1 VSSPLSLGVKTA
13 LITSVTGLL
22 GLLDVAPGQLSQ
34 RGRVFLATEL
44 NARACRSASTRS
56 RICVRRGSY
65 GRSSSRCCAA
75 VRSAQSLA
83 AYSLFLLHER
93 TP

>member
-1 VSSPLSLGVKTA
+1 MRAGQ
-13 LITSVTGLL
+13 IELL

-44 NARACRSASTRS
+44 SAGPPEREHEEQDMRSAWFS
-56 RICVRRGSY
+56 RTEFESMVRR
-65 GRSSSRCCAA
+65 CEVCD
-75 VRSAQSLA
+75 AQSLA
-83 AYSLFLLHER
+83 AYALLLLHER